1 MENRRLKKTVVYALY
16 ALAFITVMG
25 TVYLL
30 DMISSPTRL
39 DDNTTY
45 VNDVIIENDIPVVSV
60 NNNMVRPYTASNV
73 GIGKSFYNYQDNEE
87 NQKNSLIYY
96 DGTYIPNSGVDYK
109 SDETFDVVSVFD
121 GTVSKVTENNLL
133 GKIIEVTHSN
143 NVISVYQSL
152 SEAQVKEGDS
162 VLQGQVIGKSGESN
176 ISKDLG
182 NHLHFEIIIN
192 GKNINPENCYDKKID
207 ELY

>member
-60 NNNMVRPYTASNV
+60 SNNMVRPYTASNV
-73 GIGKSFYNYQDNEE
+73 SIGKSFYNYLDNEE

-152 SEAQVKEGDS
+152 SEVQVKEGDS
-162 VLQGQVIGKSGESN
+162 ILQGQVIGKSGESN

-207 ELY
+207 EL

>member
-73 GIGKSFYNYQDNEE
+73 SIGKSFYNYQDNEE

-152 SEAQVKEGDS
+152 SEVQVKEGDS

-207 ELY
+207 EL

>member
-60 NNNMVRPYTASNV
+60 NYNMVRPYTASNV
-73 GIGKSFYNYQDNEE
+73 SIGKSFYNYQDNEE

-152 SEAQVKEGDS
+152 SEVQVKEGDS
-162 VLQGQVIGKSGESN
+162 ILQGQVIGKSGESN

-207 ELY
+207 EL

>member
-1 MENRRLKKTVVYALY
+1 MENRRLKKSVIYALY
-16 ALAFITVMG
+16 ALAFITIMG

-30 DMISSPTRL
+30 DMVSSPTRF

-45 VNDVIIENDIPVVSV
+45 VNDIIIENDLPVVSI
-60 NNNMVRPYTASNV
+60 NNTIVRPYTASNIS
-73 GIGKSFYNYQDNEE
+73 IGRSFYNYQDNEE

-109 SDETFDVVSVFD
+109 SDEIFDIVSILD
-121 GTVSKVTENNLL
+121 GTVTKVTENNLL
-133 GKIIEVTHSN
+133 GKIVEITHSN
-143 NVISVYQSL
+143 NVISIYQSM
-152 SEAQVKEGDS
+152 SEINVTEGDA
-162 VLQGQVIGKSGESN
+162 VLQGAVIGKSGESN

-192 GKNINPENCYDKKID
+192 GKNVNPENCYDKKID
-207 ELY
+207 EL

>member
-60 NNNMVRPYTASNV
+60 SNNMVRPYTASNV
-73 GIGKSFYNYQDNEE
+73 SIGKSFYNYQDNEE

-152 SEAQVKEGDS
+152 SEVQVKEGDS
-162 VLQGQVIGKSGESN
+162 ILQGQVIGKSGESN

-207 ELY
+207 EL

>member
-1 MENRRLKKTVVYALY
+1 MENRRLKKTVVYGLY
-16 ALAFITVMG
+16 ALAFITIIG
-25 TVYLL
+25 TVYLI
-30 DMISSPTRL
+30 DMISSPIRL

-45 VNDVIIENDIPVVSV
+45 VNEVIIEKDIPVISI
-60 NNNMVRPYTASNV
+60 NNNIVRPYTASNV

-87 NQKNSLIYY
+87 NQKNALIYY

-109 SDETFDVVSVFD
+109 SDEIFEVVSIFD
-121 GTVSKVTENNLL
+121 GTVTKVTENNLL

-152 SEAQVKEGDS
+152 SEITIKEGDS

-182 NHLHFEIIIN
+182 NHLHFEIILN
-192 GKNINPENCYDKKID
+192 GKNINPENCYDKNID
-207 ELY
+207 EL

>member
-1 MENRRLKKTVVYALY
+1 MENRRLKKTVVYGLY
-16 ALAFITVMG
+16 ALAFITIIG
-25 TVYLL
+25 TVYLI
-30 DMISSPTRL
+30 DMISSPIRL

-45 VNDVIIENDIPVVSV
+45 VNEVIIEKDIPVISI
-60 NNNMVRPYTASNV
+60 NNNIVRPYTASNV

-87 NQKNSLIYY
+87 NQKNALIYY

-109 SDETFDVVSVFD
+109 SDEIFDVVSIFD
-121 GTVSKVTENNLL
+121 GTVTKVTENNLL
-133 GKIIEVTHSN
+133 GKIIEVSHSN

-152 SEAQVKEGDS
+152 SEIIVKEGDS

-182 NHLHFEIIIN
+182 NHLHFEIILN
-192 GKNINPENCYDKKID
+192 GKNINPENCYDKNID
-207 ELY
+207 EL

>member
-60 NNNMVRPYTASNV
+60 SNNMVRPYTASNV
-73 GIGKSFYNYQDNEE
+73 SIGKSFYNYLDNEE

-152 SEAQVKEGDS
+152 SEVQVKEGDS

-207 ELY
+207 EL

>member
-60 NNNMVRPYTASNV
+60 SNNMVRPYTASNV
-73 GIGKSFYNYQDNEE
+73 SIGKSFYNYLDNEE

-152 SEAQVKEGDS
+152 SEVQVKEGDS
-162 VLQGQVIGKSGESN
+162 ILQGQVIGKSGESN

>member
-73 GIGKSFYNYQDNEE
+73 SIGKSFYNYQDNEE

-133 GKIIEVTHSN
+133 GKIIEITHSN
-143 NVISVYQSL
+143 NVITVYQSL
-152 SEAQVKEGDS
+152 SEVQVKEGDS

-176 ISKDLG
+176 ILKDLG

>member
-60 NNNMVRPYTASNV
+60 SNNMVRPYTASNV
-73 GIGKSFYNYQDNEE
+73 SIGKSFYNYQDNEE

-152 SEAQVKEGDS
+152 SEVQVKEGDS

-207 ELY
+207 EL